1 MDIRN
6 AIVRKVSQR
15 LKLSKE
21 ESSKLRTTAA
31 IAGADTE
38 AKVEAVLAGIRK
50 GAANVAIAQ
59 ESLSTVVEYPQRVD
73 ECPIC
78 YAHMQPVTLAGARSA
93 LFCPIHNVV
102 MPSIE

>member
-1 MDIRN
+1 MDIVS
-6 AIVRKVSQR
+6 IVAKR

-21 ESSKLRTTAA
+21 ETSKLRTTAS

-38 AKVEAVLAGIRK
+38 TKVEAVWAGIRK
-50 GAANVAIAQ
+50 GVANVAAAQ
-59 ESLSTVVEYPQRVD
+59 QSLLAVAEYPQRVD

-78 YAHMQPVTLAGARSA
+78 FAHMQPVTLAGARGA

-102 MPSIE
+102 MPSSE

>member
-1 MDIRN
+1 MD
-6 AIVRKVSQR
+6 IVRKVAQR

-21 ESSKLRTTAA
+21 DTAKLRTTAS

-38 AKVEAVLAGIRK
+38 TKVEAVLAGIRK
-50 GAANVAIAQ
+50 GAANVALAQ
-59 ESLSTVVEYPQRVD
+59 KSLSTYVEYPQKVD

-78 YAHMQPVTLAGARSA
+78 YAHMQPVSLAGARSA
-93 LFCPIHNVV
+93 MFCPIHNVV

>member
-1 MDIRN
+1 MDI
-6 AIVRKVSQR
+6 VSKVAQR

-21 ESSKLRTTAA
+21 DTAKLRTTVS
-31 IAGADTE
+31 IAGVDTE
-38 AKVEAVLAGIRK
+38 TKVEAVLAGIRK
-50 GAANVAIAQ
+50 GAANVATAQ
-59 ESLSTVVEYPQRVD
+59 KSLSTVVEYPQRVD

-102 MPSIE
+102 MPSNE